1 MLCVMISFLTEGKL
15 SSCDMLIVLGTFFF
29 VVCLACFCL
38 ASWCLSVN
46 TACSA
51 PCMKVCWSAG
61 TSTQHFCDCNNK
73 VIKWPNMLL
82 FTLTVYAFSQ
92 SEDCKRQLQYSSA
105 KTKGNMALVLT
116 SINIFYNFAVIC
128 VVIGLTARYINPP
141 CDCWCPCYG
150 KNTIALCMWAYNH
163 ALVPDTI
170 PQSMELY
177 CWISFQLTLIA
188 GLRAY
193 CVWQIRE
200 HHCYSRLDWP
210 LKPCVCISELTCMV
224 CLLCILHIH
233 TIAVMYIK
241 SWSVYMG

>member
-15 SSCDMLIVLGTFFF
+15 SSCDMLIVLGTFCF

-128 VVIGLTARYINPP
+128 VVIGFAAGLSNRTSYY
-141 CDCWCPCYG
+141 CPSYYG
-150 KNTIALCMWAYNH
+150 KNAIIALFNA
-163 ALVPDTI
+163 
-170 PQSMELY
+170 
-177 CWISFQLTLIA
+177 
-188 GLRAY
+188 
-193 CVWQIRE
+193 
-200 HHCYSRLDWP
+200 
-210 LKPCVCISELTCMV
+210 VCGT
-224 CLLCILHIH
+224 
-233 TIAVMYIK
+233 
-241 SWSVYMG
+241 